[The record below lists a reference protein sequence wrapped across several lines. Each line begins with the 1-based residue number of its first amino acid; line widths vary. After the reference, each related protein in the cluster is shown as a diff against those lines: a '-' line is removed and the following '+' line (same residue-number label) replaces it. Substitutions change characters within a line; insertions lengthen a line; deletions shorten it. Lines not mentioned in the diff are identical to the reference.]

1 MQAKLIFI
9 FLFCGVLFFSACST
23 KNQGK
28 YDEFFNNQTGWIPIN
43 QNKDLN
49 KGTMNEK

>member
-1 MQAKLIFI
+1 MQAKL
-9 FLFCGVLFFSACST
+9 FLFITWCFIFSACST

-43 QNKDLN
+43 QTKI
-49 KGTMNEK
+49 